1 MISQIDLNLIQKAQR
16 GDQQAF
22 RQMVMHYQAFL
33 YAVAFRYLGN
43 AADAEDAVQEVFIKL
58 WKNLSGYRP
67 EVKMSTWLY
76 RILVNHC
83 LDVRKKT
90 SYQNER
96 NQQSVEAISNHPSAS
111 SPHHELAQTELT
123 HLYQRAINQL
133 SGMQKMI
140 YVLRDVE
147 DLPSGEVCQLV
158 NINEDQVK
166 SNLYHARKKVQ
177 AYIKEHYSE

>member
-58 WKNLSGYRP
+58 WKNLGAYRP

-96 NQQSVEAISNHPSAS
+96 NQQSVEAISNHPDSS

>member
-1 MISQIDLNLIQKAQR
+1 MISQIDLNLIQQAQR
-16 GDQQAF
+16 GDRQAF
-22 RQMVMHYQAFL
+22 RQMVTHYQVFL

-43 AADAEDAVQEVFIKL
+43 AADAEDVVQEVFIKL
-58 WKNLSGYRP
+58 WKNLSAYRS

-83 LDVRKKT
+83 LDMKKKT

-96 NQQSVEAISNHPSAS
+96 NQQSVETIVNHPDQS
-111 SPHHELAQTELT
+111 SPLDKLVQTELT
-123 HLYQRAINQL
+123 QLYQKAIDQL
-133 SGMQKMI
+133 SDMQKMI

-147 DLPSGEVCQLV
+147 DLPSAEVCQLV
-158 NINEDQVK
+158 NVSEDQVK
-166 SNLYHARKKVQ
+166 SNLYHARKKIQ

>member
-1 MISQIDLNLIQKAQR
+1 MISQIDLNLIQQAQR
-16 GDQQAF
+16 GDRQAF
-22 RQMVMHYQAFL
+22 RQLVMHYQAFL

-58 WKNLSGYRP
+58 WKNLSAYRS

-83 LDVRKKT
+83 LDIKKKT

-96 NQQSVEAISNHPSAS
+96 NQQSVETILSYPNQS
-111 SPHHELAQTELT
+111 SPLHELVQTELT
-123 HLYQRAINQL
+123 QLYQQAIDQL
-133 SGMQKMI
+133 SGLQKMI

-147 DLPSGEVCQLV
+147 ELPSAEVCQLMNV
-158 NINEDQVK
+158 NEDQVK
-166 SNLYHARKKVQ
+166 SNLYHARKKIQ
-177 AYIKEHYSE
+177 AYIRQHYSE